1 MPILRPGRAALAGV
15 LALLAACTDDTPVL
29 PDPGDPPDLRASG
42 GPPSTIA
49 SRPRFQLDL
58 QANGAMRPGV
68 PIQLVVTATGLVNT
82 PAADIEIVLPEV
94 AGAEASSWTDY
105 RPIEGRPIP
114 AAASRRVSLG
124 AGGSTVVQQ
133 TVTFPVPGYYTVL
146 ASARARD
153 NDSIPDVVD
162 GEVLQDETHRVLYL
176 LVDEQGGRPTTAM
189 NPRALPATAAGRLGP
204 RMDRPGVVA
213 PPANLPR
220 PPRPRGGES
229 PGASTVQ
236 MRRAS
241 VSAQS
246 SAATLRL
253 AVRYQEFSSKAYR
266 PVGGA
271 EYYLNL
277 YNSAMS
283 YVGSRSGYLAADGS
297 TTVGCDEA
305 YYAEL
310 YTYAYNDNATVGDAG
325 SYRYGQEIAY
335 ATVYPGSDCARGTV
349 YVDAQ
354 AVPAHIFAGVNLT
367 AQGAQRHFGRT
378 RARMPAVLTTDGT
391 VTYSTYCP
399 DTSFSGCNQ
408 FGTEG
413 DFLRIQT
420 DPARNQVWGQYGLFV
435 TAHEYGHAYHEKALG
450 GFIRYYR
457 GCGAHSLTTLNAG
470 GMRCSLPEGF
480 ANYLAVVARPDETGY
495 DYSWETNYYH
505 NTYLAGQDG
514 SRSEGAIAAFFYDL
528 TDTNRWAS
536 TTSETFDVVAYAGSV
551 VADVITGCQVY
562 QSGSWIYNNGIDHLV
577 YCFER
582 QVDPVVTGNAKYF
595 PTRSPDPT
603 AQSVGSTATSPTE
616 VRKLWR
622 RNLYNE

>member
-1 MPILRPGRAALAGV
+1 MLQLRLGRAALAGV
-15 LALLAACTDDTPVL
+15 LALFAACSDDESPVL

-49 SRPRFQLDL
+49 SRPRFQLEL
-58 QANGAMRPGV
+58 QANGVLRPGV
-68 PIQLVVTATGLVNT
+68 PVQLTATATGLVNT

-94 AGAEASSWTDY
+94 ASAEASSWTDY
-105 RPIEGRPIP
+105 QPIEGRRIP

-133 TVTFPVPGYYTVL
+133 TVTFPVPGYYTVV

-153 NDSIPDVVD
+153 NDSIPDIVD
-162 GEVLQDETHRVLYL
+162 GELLQDETHRVLYL
-176 LVDEQGGRPTTAM
+176 LVDEQGGRPMTSM
-189 NPRALPATAAGRLGP
+189 DPRALPATSATRMGP
-204 RMDRPGVVA
+204 RIDRPGVAA
-213 PPANLPR
+213 PPASLAR

-229 PGASTVQ
+229 PSANMVP

-241 VSAQS
+241 LAAS

-253 AVRYQEFSSKAYR
+253 AVRYQEPSTSTYR

-277 YNSAMS
+277 YNSAFS
-283 YVGSRSGYLAADGS
+283 YIGSRSGYLAADGS
-297 TTVGCDEA
+297 TTVTCEEA

-310 YTYAYNDNATVGDAG
+310 YTYAYNDNASVGDA
-325 SYRYGQEIAY
+325 SNYRSGQEIAY
-335 ATVYPGSDCARGTV
+335 ATVYPGSDCAKGTV
-349 YVDAQ
+349 YVAAQ

-367 AQGAQRHFGRT
+367 AQGAVRHFGRT
-378 RARMPAVLTTDGT
+378 RGRMPAVLTTDAT
-391 VTYSTYCP
+391 VTYSTYCV
-399 DTSFSGCNQ
+399 DTSFLGCNN
-408 FGTEG
+408 FGSEG

-505 NTYLAGQDG
+505 NTYLSGQDG

-528 TDTNRWAS
+528 TDSNRWGA
-536 TTSETFDVVAYAGSV
+536 ETFDVVQYAGSV
-551 VADVITGCQVY
+551 VGDVITNCQVY
-562 QSGSWIYNNGIDHLV
+562 QSGTWIYNNGIDHLV

-603 AQSVGSTATSPTE
+603 SQYGGSTATSPTE